1 MCQLEIRVKHYKLIP
16 IIYLFYQLKMTSY
29 LIDKLEALKEDEN
42 KLKEQQRILHEEIEL
57 EIEKKRRLELD
68 GTIIKLRT
76 QVDEFGKNIEGK
88 IMRDNFPLLRE
99 QETTDYQKAC
109 DKFNNDV
116 NQGLIDD
123 DEAKKQRQCLVD
135 RKQKED
141 AKYSEWRQCLV
152 DRKQKED
159 AKYRE
164 WRKTNPLGY
173 SSGEMKM
180 NDEKITLE
188 KFKDNLSKVTKEIKD
203 KCHISGSRL
212 GKSYI
217 ELPQEIKIYDD
228 IIPIFTTM
236 IGIMK
241 KQEYEIDSLKAKL
254 CK

>member
-1 MCQLEIRVKHYKLIP
+1 MA
-16 IIYLFYQLKMTSY
+16 SY
-29 LIDKLEALKEDEN
+29 LIDKLEALKKDEN

-68 GTIIKLRT
+68 GTITKLRT
-76 QVDEFGKNIEGK
+76 QVDEIGKNIEGK
-88 IMRDNFPLLRE
+88 IMRDNFLLLRE

-109 DKFNNDV
+109 DKFSNDV

-141 AKYSEWRQCLV
+141 AKYSEWR
-152 DRKQKED
+152 
-159 AKYRE
+159 
-164 WRKTNPLGY
+164 N

-203 KCHISGSRL
+203 KCHMRGNRL
-212 GKSYI
+212 GKSYVEI
-217 ELPQEIKIYDD
+217 PQEIKIYDN

-241 KQEYEIDSLKAKL
+241 KQEFEIDNLKQRIVSLYSLSFKTT
-254 CK
+254 

>member
-1 MCQLEIRVKHYKLIP
+1 MA
-16 IIYLFYQLKMTSY
+16 SY
-29 LIDKLEALKEDEN
+29 LIDKLEALKENEN
-42 KLKEQQRILHEEIEL
+42 KLKEQQRVLIEEIEL

-76 QVDEFGKNIEGK
+76 QVGEIAKNIEGK

-109 DKFNNDV
+109 EKFSKDV

-123 DEAKKQRQCLVD
+123 DEAKKQRQYIVD

-141 AKYSEWRQCLV
+141 KKYSEWMCQNR
-152 DRKQKED
+152 D
-159 AKYRE
+159 
-164 WRKTNPLGY
+164 G
-173 SSGEMKM
+173 
-180 NDEKITLE
+180 NDPRITLE
-188 KFKDNLSKVTKEIKD
+188 KFKDNLSKVRQEIKD
-203 KCHISGSRL
+203 RCHLRRHHL

-217 ELPQEIKIYDD
+217 EIPPEIKIYDD

-241 KQEYEIDSLKAKL
+241 KQEFEINNLKQKMANLMILKDI
-254 CK
+254 

>member
-1 MCQLEIRVKHYKLIP
+1 MA
-16 IIYLFYQLKMTSY
+16 SY
-29 LIDKLEALKEDEN
+29 LIDKLEALKENEN
-42 KLKEQQRILHEEIEL
+42 KLKEEQRVLIEEIEL

-68 GTIIKLRT
+68 GTIIKLRA
-76 QVDEFGKNIEGK
+76 QVDEISKNIEGK

-109 DKFNNDV
+109 DKFSKDV

-123 DEAKKQRQCLVD
+123 DEAKRQRLNLVD

-141 AKYSEWRQCLV
+141 REYIQWRDQFH
-152 DRKQKED
+152 
-159 AKYRE
+159 RE
-164 WRKTNPLGY
+164 EKTPGPVVH
-173 SSGEMKM
+173 G
-180 NDEKITLE
+180 KITLE
-188 KFKDNLSKVTKEIKD
+188 KFKDNLSKVSQEIKD
-203 KCHISGSRL
+203 KCHMRGNRL

-241 KQEYEIDSLKAKL
+241 KQEFEIDNLKQKIKL
-254 CK
+254 QLKYLENTGKYLENVEKYFENIGKPISKE

>member
-1 MCQLEIRVKHYKLIP
+1 
-16 IIYLFYQLKMTSY
+16 MTSY

-68 GTIIKLRT
+68 GTITKLRT
-76 QVDEFGKNIEGK
+76 QVDEIGKNIEGK

-109 DKFNNDV
+109 TEFSKKV
-116 NQGLIDD
+116 NKGLIDD
-123 DEAKKQRQCLVD
+123 DEAKKQRQYIVD
-135 RKQKED
+135 IKQKT
-141 AKYSEWRQCLV
+141 
-152 DRKQKED
+152 D

-164 WRKTNPLGY
+164 WRDMVVT
-173 SSGEMKM
+173 SI

-203 KCHISGSRL
+203 KCHMRGNRL

-241 KQEYEIDSLKAKL
+241 KQEFEIDNLKQKMEHL
-254 CK
+254 LSREY